1 MPVYSL
7 DNVSNDAKAIE
18 ELMNLLLEKVESAYQ
33 SYSMPIPD
41 RRYWTFGQ
49 PAVDC
54 EQLVISFIQMYLGP
68 PGGEIAEPRRCN
80 DPRSAILQ
88 ISVSREIPISQP
100 NGAPPTPEA
109 ILNSNKALA
118 YDAWVLMD
126 SAAQLDAWEVSGL
139 GLGVIAT
146 IETTAPE
153 GGFQTIVLT
162 LTLAVP

>member
-1 MPVYSL
+1 MIVDLSGVT
-7 DNVSNDAKAIE
+7 DNAKALS
-18 ELMNLLLEKVESAYQ
+18 ELMSVVLEKVETVYD
-33 SYSMPIPD
+33 SYNMPLPS

-54 EQLVISFIQMYLGP
+54 EQVVVSFIQMYLGP

-80 DPRSAILQ
+80 DVRSVVLEVA
-88 ISVSREIPISQP
+88 VSREVPTAQP

-109 ILNSNKALA
+109 ITNGNFASA

-126 SAAQLDAWEVSGL
+126 SAAQLDAWETSGF

-146 IETTAPE
+146 IQVTAPE
-153 GGFQTIVLT
+153 GGFQTVVLT

>member
-1 MPVYSL
+1 MAVDL
-7 DNVSNDAKAIE
+7 TGVSVGAKALS
-18 ELMNLLLEKVESAYQ
+18 ELMSIVLEKVETVYD
-33 SYSMPIPD
+33 SYSMPLPT

-54 EQLVISFIQMYLGP
+54 EQVVVSFIQMYLGP

-80 DPRSAILQ
+80 DVRSAILEVA
-88 ISVSREIPISQP
+88 VSREVPTAQP
-100 NGAPPTPEA
+100 NGAPPTA
-109 ILNSNKALA
+109 DSITNGNLASA

-126 SAAQLDAWEVSGL
+126 SAAQLDAWETSGF

-146 IETTAPE
+146 IQATGPE
-153 GGFQTIVLT
+153 GGFQTVVLT